1 MTRTIATVTLLAA
14 TILIALANQQVLPEE
29 LGSFVDTLVE
39 ARTEEVDNKLRLLAD
54 SEESSEPLQTDLE
67 DVPADQEDISTD
79 KEDTFLDEEDTP
91 TVQLDTQSDQKD
103 NP

>member
-1 MTRTIATVTLLAA
+1 MESNIISVPKLKEKLTFIYCQFDLQ
-14 TILIALANQQVLPEE
+14 I
-29 LGSFVDTLVE
+29 VE

-79 KEDTFLDEEDTP
+79 KEDTFLDEEDIP
-91 TVQLDTQSDQKD
+91 TVQLYTKSDQED